1 MAKPKKSEQIQTGP
15 AGKPAARPASDIQ
28 RRAMRLVPDSILTL
42 TTTAPSRPTITIDGV
57 AYRMSFF
64 EDFAVWQVLRLQKL
78 SGRVNEFDDLARAD
92 AADEITPEQWEELD
106 RAQLECF
113 GEMVQIALPDLPEP
127 TLLALD
133 LNQRRAIVDAF
144 FRATG
149 TKAGP
154 TPETPQGTAETTAEP
169 EGSPPG
175 TPSSPPSAPATA
187 GRGSTGSAKR
197 RSRTSAPPTAPS
209 PS

>member
-1 MAKPKKSEQIQTGP
+1 MAKPKKSEQVQTGP
-15 AGKPAARPASDIQ
+15 AGQPAARPASDIQ

-92 AADEITPEQWEELD
+92 AADEITAAQWEELD

-154 TPETPQGTAETTAEP
+154 TPETPQAVETTAEP
-169 EGSPPG
+169 GDSHPG